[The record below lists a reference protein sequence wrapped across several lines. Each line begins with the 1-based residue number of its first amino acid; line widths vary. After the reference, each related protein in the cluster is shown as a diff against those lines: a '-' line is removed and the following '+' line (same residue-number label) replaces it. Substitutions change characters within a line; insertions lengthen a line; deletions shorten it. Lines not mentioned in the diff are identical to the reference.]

1 MSNLKWRLVTIGVL
15 VLLSVYALFP
25 RDVKTRPRRPDGT
38 FFDTV
43 QRRVPLRKGL
53 DLSGGMHLAL
63 EVDESKGVIADKG
76 EAIDR
81 ALKVVRTR
89 IEGMGVSETVIQK
102 AGNDRIIIDIP
113 GVDDRERAIRMVQD
127 QAFLAFQLPTRLHC
141 YWLDPSG
148 RCACCFCP
156 DHIRGCA

>member
-1 MSNLKWRLVTIGVL
+1 MSNLKWRLVIIGVL
-15 VLLSVYALFP
+15 SLLSVWALFP
-25 RDVKTRPRRPDGT
+25 RDVKTRQRRADGT
-38 FFDTV
+38 FYDTLT
-43 QRRVPLRKGL
+43 RRVPLRKGL

-63 EVDESKGVIADKG
+63 EVDESKGVIADKS

-113 GVDDRERAIRMVQD
+113 GVDDGKPIEHGRLVGG
-127 QAFLAFQLPTRLHC
+127 LNWVGVNTRVISAKRPQ
-141 YWLDPSG
+141 WLSY
-148 RCACCFCP
+148 
-156 DHIRGCA
+156 